1 MPRPYTAY
9 EPDQIDLNTM
19 LTALGEDFGMRCVLN
34 VEIARDVVITT
45 AKCYR
50 FLGDDDDGPAVV
62 ARHKVQLRGQ
72 KSAWIGLYAVAL
84 DCWHQLDRGLLGA
97 AQTPVIR
104 GWNGR
109 PQRPRRRNAN

>member
-1 MPRPYTAY
+1 MPRHFTAY

-19 LTALGEDFGMRCVLN
+19 LTALGEDFGMHCVLQ

-45 AKCYR
+45 AKCYKYAS
-50 FLGDDDDGPAVV
+50 DPDDGPQVV
-62 ARHKVQLRGQ
+62 ARHKVALRGQ
-72 KSAWIGLYAVAL
+72 KSAWVGLYACAL

-97 AQTPVIR
+97 AQTPIIR

-109 PQRPRRRNAN
+109 PQRPRARHAN